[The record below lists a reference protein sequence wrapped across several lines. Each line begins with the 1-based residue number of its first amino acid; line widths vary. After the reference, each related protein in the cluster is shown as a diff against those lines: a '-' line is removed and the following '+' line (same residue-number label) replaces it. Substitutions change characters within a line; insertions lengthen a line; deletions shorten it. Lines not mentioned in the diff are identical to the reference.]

1 MLMGIEKLKALH
13 DGKLIALR
21 YEKSGVIYLE
31 METVAAEKLSVVL
44 AGIYLFAAQNFLEGN
59 IVFEAKVLLPE
70 DVSDDDVDYAAKL
83 EGKDR
88 SAEKLKQEIA
98 SRRLSLFLLEPSYG
112 AEIACICS
120 EITVT

>member
-1 MLMGIEKLKALH
+1 MLTGIDKLNTLH
-13 DGKLIALR
+13 DGKLVALR
-21 YEKSGVIYLE
+21 YEKTGMIHLE
-31 METVAAEKLSVVL
+31 METVAAEKLSIAL

-70 DVSDDDVDYAAKL
+70 NVSDDDVDYVAKL

-98 SRRLSLFLLEPSYG
+98 SRQLSLFLLEPSYG
-112 AEIACICS
+112 VEIACVCS